1 MSDSHAEHLD
11 PTVLGEEVGDTGR
24 PGDDFP
30 RDEPLAVED
39 PSIVAHGVIA
49 RDDVASRDERL
60 VPEAEAE
67 ERNAATG
74 APAMQGRPAGLVDP
88 AMSTATAPSIDD
100 DEQQLIATES
110 VEPEPSPEA
119 RAPHEEFGQYT
130 RVCPVLMQS

>member
-60 VPEAEAE
+60 VPEAE
-67 ERNAATG
+67 ERNAVTG

-88 AMSTATAPSIDD
+88 AMSTAMAPSIDD

-110 VEPEPSPEA
+110 VEQEQSPEA
-119 RAPHEEFGQYT
+119 RAMHEESGQ
-130 RVCPVLMQS
+130 

>member
-67 ERNAATG
+67 AEERNAVTG

-88 AMSTATAPSIDD
+88 AMSTAMAPSIDD

-110 VEPEPSPEA
+110 VEQEQSPEA
-119 RAPHEEFGQYT
+119 RALHEESGQ
-130 RVCPVLMQS
+130 

>member
-1 MSDSHAEHLD
+1 MSYSHAEQLD

-39 PSIVAHGVIA
+39 PSIIAHGVIA

-60 VPEAEAE
+60 VPEAE
-67 ERNAATG
+67 ERDAANG
-74 APAMQGRPAGLVDP
+74 ASTMQGRPAGLVDP

-110 VEPEPSPEA
+110 VEQEQSPEA
-119 RAPHEEFGQYT
+119 RALHEE
-130 RVCPVLMQS
+130 PSE